1 MSLFPRTFTSR
12 LTNSLVCDMELTLM
26 NESSM
31 QALSFID
38 LHEHLNS
45 SKTLVSA
52 IHNDGIVGCG
62 GGTGETLSVADGLSN
77 RARH

>member
-1 MSLFPRTFTSR
+1 MFPRTFTSCP
-12 LTNSLVCDMELTLM
+12 TNSLVCDMELTLM
-26 NESSM
+26 SESSL
-31 QALSFID
+31 QALSLID

-62 GGTGETLSVADGLSN
+62 GGTGETLSVVMVLSN

>member
-1 MSLFPRTFTSR
+1 
-12 LTNSLVCDMELTLM
+12 M

-31 QALSFID
+31 QALSLID

-45 SKTLVSA
+45 SKTLISA

-62 GGTGETLSVADGLSN
+62 GGTGETLSVADGFEQQSSTLIAMECHGCVYSAKSE
-77 RARH
+77 RV

>member
-1 MSLFPRTFTSR
+1 
-12 LTNSLVCDMELTLM
+12 M

-31 QALSFID
+31 QALSLID

-45 SKTLVSA
+45 SKTLISA

-62 GGTGETLSVADGLSN
+62 TGETLSVADGFEQQSSTLIAMEWHGVPTESELCD
-77 RARH
+77 